1 MAVCSLFLGRN
12 SFHCYLLHGALFD
25 DTTFKLQEDEL
36 TMNMFLHVCKFRC
49 LSELDDV
56 TLSLSVPPLNDR
68 YHPSCTMN
76 APPD

>member
-1 MAVCSLFLGRN
+1 MQGDGSLLFVLGQEL
-12 SFHCYLLHGALFD
+12 FHCYLLHGALFD

-56 TLSLSVPPLNDR
+56 TLSLSPFL
-68 YHPSCTMN
+68 H
-76 APPD
+76 